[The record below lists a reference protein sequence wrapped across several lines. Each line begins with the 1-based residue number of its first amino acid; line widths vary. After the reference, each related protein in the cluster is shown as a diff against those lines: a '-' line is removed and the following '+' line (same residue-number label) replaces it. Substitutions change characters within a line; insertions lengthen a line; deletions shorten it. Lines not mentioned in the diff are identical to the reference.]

1 MTTLFFFF
9 LFGHDRALSCTPSL
23 CPHQIPRRKSD
34 WGGSGTGAT
43 SAAFE
48 HAFSPRWEV
57 CCSCE
62 HPALCRRTGSG
73 STKSTPHRR
82 VTRRLPH
89 DGGCSAAERLPPS
102 LQVVSCDVWRVTSD
116 VTCDDG
122 APFDVYVGLSKD
134 SATPHTHCCSR
145 QRKLTRKRAYA
156 SSEPL
161 FSLRAILAASLVRHY
176 ASNKQHYTCN
186 VYTSEVFL

>member
-1 MTTLFFFF
+1 MTNLFFF
-9 LFGHDRALSCTPSL
+9 LSGHDRALSCARSL

-48 HAFSPRWEV
+48 HAFSPRWEI

-73 STKSTPHRR
+73 STKSAPHRR

-122 APFDVYVGLSKD
+122 APFDMCCIRGLIQKQGNP
-134 SATPHTHCCSR
+134 PHTLLQSTTQTHS
-145 QRKLTRKRAYA
+145 
-156 SSEPL
+156 
-161 FSLRAILAASLVRHY
+161 
-176 ASNKQHYTCN
+176 
-186 VYTSEVFL
+186 